1 MPEAS
6 ADAVVEQQIEQGQ
19 ETSAN
24 IDGEQPVE
32 EQQVEANPL
41 EDEVRKWQSMYDK
54 ASADN
59 AKLQSTITEYLNMQ
73 QENQKQAQQ
82 PPQVQM
88 TEDEFNPWDAYY
100 KPDSPSYQMRV
111 QKEQQL
117 VHSVVDKEIGR
128 IQSEMTLN
136 NTRNELRNN
145 HNMNDTDINEFL
157 DFVSQPKSNVPVGS
171 LVNLWREQTGRQ
183 MNQQTVQVPQ
193 TKQPT
198 PRTAGTQSNQVP
210 VRKSNES
217 KAWDELM
224 GASKAGRLP

>member
-1 MPEAS
+1 
-6 ADAVVEQQIEQGQ
+6 
-19 ETSAN
+19 
-24 IDGEQPVE
+24 
-32 EQQVEANPL
+32 
-41 EDEVRKWQSMYDK
+41 MYDK

-59 AKLQSTITEYLNMQ
+59 AKLQSTITEYLSVQ
-73 QENQKQAQQ
+73 QENQKQVEQ

-88 TEDEFNPWDAYY
+88 SEDEFNPWDAYY
-100 KPDSPSYQMRV
+100 KPDSPSYKMRV
-111 QKEQQL
+111 QKEQQTI
-117 VHSVVDKEIGR
+117 HSVVDKEIGR
-128 IQSEMTLN
+128 IQSEMPLN

-171 LVNLWREQTGRQ
+171 LVNLWREQTGKQ

-217 KAWDELM
+217 KAWDDLLKN
-224 GASKAGRLP
+224 SSAGRLP